1 MAPGLVSPQMP
12 SAAPYSVSKTSSSHT
27 AHHNHH
33 YDGEISTETV
43 ESRQRYLGLRKMG
56 SRSSSMANAS
66 SISNVVYSIKRRSS
80 EELGSNISAQ
90 LLSATHE
97 SVLDWISA
105 QRMSDLPPE
114 GSSYDKVL
122 AWAQLFV
129 DRLHSFDHAV
139 QEFAGDSYLAA
150 QLAYGYCSL
159 LLELGKENA
168 GALMVSFG
176 FFYSMS
182 MPLVNLL
189 ECTELF
195 SVSQETS
202 EQLVMALSDLVT
214 VVASVATY
222 FHKAIRGLTNTSVS
236 VNIYSTFAP
245 QIKTFLERCEKTSES
260 MWKHEL
266 QRENADIRKVAKL
279 KAVSQWIAP
288 EDHVMSSVFTS
299 TSHLAHDREEL
310 TCLYI
315 GTHLTRFL
323 KSSQKTMVLSGSQGS
338 GKTILASV
346 ILDYLQHPI
355 GGITYNTLF
364 VPIDAR
370 IPAETTSRAV
380 AKSLLHQLFQKRTGN
395 VKLLN
400 ILIETYERSIRFAS
414 DEDHDDILW
423 KAVERAIGATT
434 LGSKDLVMIIDGL
447 DECSSGEDALYR
459 RLQAV
464 VTAKG
469 ASSVKLIALGAKP
482 QQGVQNLEINEDL
495 IFDDITAVVRDFFE
509 DYDVFLS
516 MDEMERETLI
526 ARIAILSKGS
536 FVWAKQAS
544 KQIRHHSSSKNLFEA
559 LEKIEKCTVG
569 DFVHRTLTSPEMT
582 EQTRI
587 MLAWLVTAER
597 PLTIKEL
604 AALATINLDK
614 QTINHDI
621 KIDVMQTLK
630 PVNSLV
636 YMQDGLMY
644 LRHGIVRKA
653 VTSWLNAHKGFISDR
668 HGDLATRLLVYINST
683 VTNQHECTLMPL
695 PSHEVHQLTSRHTL
709 LDFAIRY
716 WPLHLRKSFA
726 YIKPDIGDSEA
737 AKLVAKVVPKNL
749 TVVLLQAAMWQHR
762 PTPTLLTCHTMMT
775 NIARRTLTTSS
786 PVTLQSIIFLA
797 NIYRQIDFTPEATT
811 LFYEASTIAN
821 TLLTSK
827 NKITMQIC
835 RSFVEITTG
844 RTTTSKNDII
854 MTHREHVLQILVECY
869 KAQYGHMSEYVVNT
883 LKLLV
888 EHYRMT
894 KEETKI
900 EQTITKIRT
909 ISGTTEFG
917 ASTSTTAT
925 DEDSR
930 PEGDLHVH
938 LRGRRGSQQSDQVVV
953 LTLDIDEHD
962 ELIEGH
968 AKYDFEFFLVKAERY
983 LAEGR
988 VELAEK
994 TYIEIWQRV
1003 TREYAT
1009 TRSALWEERKMKS
1022 VICYARF
1029 LTQQGRTSDASS
1041 ILSTTWEEYKSSQA
1055 SVSIT
1060 ETTCS
1065 MYMEMASMMKRVG
1078 LVSESLTLMKHCSN
1092 FYRGTNSTETSTYHE
1107 LQQTIHSTSQE
1118 LVQSMS
1124 SNSGSTTTTVSESM
1138 LEEMVLEQSSSTNTV
1153 DESTF
1158 TASSSLVRLYMKQH
1172 RLQDAT
1178 RLLKKILRGVW
1189 PSLFTPNVE
1198 DVVAPQKLI
1207 EQCVDLAERLAEC
1220 YHARRRRAKE
1230 EDMRVRVY
1238 RAMRTCRKVDDEL
1251 RERVAAELVQL
1262 LRRTDQSELVI
1273 TTRQEMLDDYVNHY
1287 GDKHPKVVEMLWELA
1302 ELTRPRPIFVE
1313 YYQRIIKALHPHDAD
1328 EIQPEAFEPFNIV
1341 ATELWSKGRFPEAV
1355 NYYKVVFT
1363 CFLRQ
1368 PKLSPKLN
1376 DPEFVKTLFQ
1386 RYVHCLRSVRSDFTI
1401 IHKVSVD
1408 YRTQCKSV
1416 FGSTSSI
1423 TIQAT
1428 LYLAKVCQEFKRYE
1442 VDAIVLYEELL
1453 KIHSEEVDHSEI
1465 CSILDSIYEAQADLI
1480 TTTTNATTNMAV
1492 SSEQVQRV
1500 IKVFKKRVTTIRETH
1515 GWAHEESLS
1524 KMSEMVRFYNNQQT
1538 SSSSTLTQE
1547 EITRN
1552 TETVLSELKEATVH
1566 ILSHETFPT
1575 RLIAAASTIASS
1587 YIQSN
1592 QTHKATEIKQE
1603 LYRQVIMKDKTNVS
1617 SCGFDLS
1624 DRGRESLVFL
1634 AEFEH
1639 SLHPRHH
1646 SFTATDILAELT
1658 TQYMYF
1664 EEFRSLLQS
1673 TSSLGTIIASASRL
1687 HNFLASYERFDGSKR
1702 VFNEL
1707 TSYFM
1712 SHEGKRFKLEKAQV
1726 HVLLHNLLYYFGTF
1740 TSQNFLRS
1748 VGISGICGVEKLLKE
1763 QKYDEAADLATAT
1776 WTYISADD
1784 SYKTDPGMAKLVLIL
1799 GLTLADGS
1807 GRKYLDVAA
1816 SQALPGHTH
1825 HTFALQQSFS
1835 TAKDSSSQPT
1845 ARPLAAPTAAV
1856 LAKPKPHD
1864 HSKLLAASAPIT
1876 RQVLHVLSSMRIS
1889 LSHISLVHLNN
1900 LISVLGAQH
1909 DHETLSWLLTI
1920 LWESREA
1927 QGGSWP
1933 VGVTL
1938 ALGRRYI
1945 VARYLVGDAT
1955 AAVRLAEDIVYNC
1968 RRVHGAKHPRTLGMS
1983 VFLTKLYTGIA
1994 QKYHKV
2000 AAAAAAAGAKSSSS
2014 SSSNGGGVLNG
2025 GQDVAARYY
2034 KKSAAVHE
2042 NILRAFSDP
2051 TFADMEGGL
2060 DGSMCLDDAPS
2071 SHGGINGGG
2080 GGSSNSVDGL
2090 GDVESMDGSSM
2101 QLASDGDRVKM
2112 HLRFL
2117 KLAVQRLGAWPKDYK
2132 EYERLNADVFRE
2144 FGDYLHGVEGVE
2156 RWNLNGFGGGKAE
2169 SSEDMLNIE
2178 EFKHWELISG
2188 SGIMMQEEEEEEL

>member
-1 MAPGLVSPQMP
+1 MAPGLVSPQLP
-12 SAAPYSVSKTSSSHT
+12 SAAPYSVSKSSSSSSHT
-27 AHHNHH
+27 AHHHQN
-33 YDGEISTETV
+33 GEYSSETV
-43 ESRQRYLGLRKMG
+43 ESRQRHLGLRKMG
-56 SRSSSMANAS
+56 SRHSSMANAS
-66 SISNVVYSIKRRSS
+66 SISSIVYSIKRRSS

-168 GALMVSFG
+168 AALMTSFG

-182 MPLVNLL
+182 VPLVNLL

-195 SVSQETS
+195 NVSHETS

-222 FHKAIRGLTNTSVS
+222 FHKAIRGLTSTSVS

-245 QIKTFLERCEKTSES
+245 QIKTFLERCEKTAES

-266 QRENADIRKVAKL
+266 QREGADVGKIAKL

-288 EDHVMSSVFTS
+288 EDHVMSSVLNS

-323 KSSQKTMVLSGSQGS
+323 KSSQKTMLLSGPQGS

-355 GGITYNTLF
+355 AGITYDTLF

-370 IPAETTSRAV
+370 IPTETTSRAV
-380 AKSLLHQLFQKRTGN
+380 ARSLLHQLFQKRTGN

-400 ILIETYERSIRFAS
+400 ILIETYERSVRFAS

-423 KAVERAIGATT
+423 KAVERAMGATT
-434 LGSKDLVMIIDGL
+434 MGSKDLVMIVDGL
-447 DECSSGEDALYR
+447 DECPSGEDALYR

-464 VTAKG
+464 VHAKG
-469 ASSVKLIALGAKP
+469 ASSVKLIALGAKT
-482 QQGVQNLEINEDL
+482 QQGVQNLAVNEDL
-495 IFDDITAVVRDFFE
+495 IFDDIAAVVGDFFE
-509 DYDVFLS
+509 DYDVFQS

-526 ARIAILSKGS
+526 TRIAMLSKGS

-544 KQIRHHSSSKNLFEA
+544 KQIRHHGSSKNLFEA
-559 LEKIEKCTVG
+559 LDKIEKCTVG
-569 DFVHRTLTSPEMT
+569 DFVHRTLTAPEVT
-582 EQTRI
+582 EQTRL

-597 PLTIKEL
+597 PLTVKEL
-604 AALATINLDK
+604 ATLATINVDK
-614 QTINHDI
+614 QSISHEAKT
-621 KIDVMQTLK
+621 DVMHTLK

-644 LRHGIVRKA
+644 LRHGMVRKA
-653 VTSWLNAHKGFISDR
+653 LTSWFNGHKGVISDR
-668 HGDLATRLLVYINST
+668 HGDLACRLLVYIGSC
-683 VTNQHECTLMPL
+683 VTEPRECTLAPL
-695 PSHEVHQLTSRHTL
+695 PSHEVHQLTSRHAL
-709 LDFAIRY
+709 LDFAVRY

-726 YIKPDIGDSEA
+726 YLKPDVGDSEA
-737 AKLVAKVVPKNL
+737 AKLVAKVMPRNP
-749 TVVLLQAAMWQHR
+749 TVVLLQAALWQHR

-775 NIARRTLTTSS
+775 NIARRTLTAAS
-786 PVTLQSIIFLA
+786 PVTLQSVIFLA
-797 NIYRQIDFTPEATT
+797 SIYRQIDFTPEATT
-811 LFYEASTIAN
+811 LFYEASTVAN

-827 NKITMQIC
+827 NKITMHIC
-835 RSFVEITTG
+835 RAFVDITTG
-844 RTTTSKNDII
+844 RATTSKNDII

-869 KAQYGHMSEYVVNT
+869 RAQYGHTSEHVVAT

-894 KEETKI
+894 KEQTKV
-900 EQTITKIRT
+900 EHTIAKIRT
-909 ISGTTEFG
+909 ISSTTEFG
-917 ASTSTTAT
+917 ASTGTGATT
-925 DEDSR
+925 DDGDDSR

-938 LRGRRGSQQSDQVVV
+938 LRGRRGSQSSGEVVV
-953 LTLDIDEHD
+953 LTLDVDEHD
-962 ELIEGH
+962 EPIEGH
-968 AKYDFEFFLVKAERY
+968 AKYDFEFFLVRAERC

-988 VELAEK
+988 ADLAEK
-994 TYIEIWQRV
+994 TYVDMWQRV
-1003 TREYAT
+1003 TREYAA
-1009 TRSALWEERKMKS
+1009 TRSALWEERKTRS
-1022 VICYARF
+1022 VVGYARF
-1029 LTQQGRTSDASS
+1029 LALQGRAADARS
-1041 ILSTTWEEYKSSQA
+1041 ILSTAWEEYRSSQTGGA
-1055 SVSIT
+1055 VT
-1060 ETTCS
+1060 EATCA
-1065 MYMEMASMMKRVG
+1065 MYVDMAGMMKRVG
-1078 LVSESLTLMKHCSN
+1078 LVSESLTLMKHCSH
-1092 FYRGTNSTETSTYHE
+1092 YLRGTNATDTSTYHE
-1107 LQQTIHSTSQE
+1107 LQQSIHSTSQE

-1124 SNSGSTTTTVSESM
+1124 SISSNSNSTTTTTTVSESM
-1138 LEEMVLEQSSSTNTV
+1138 LEEMVLEQSSSADAV
-1153 DESTF
+1153 EESTF
-1158 TASSSLVRLYMKQH
+1158 AASSSLVRLYMKQH

-1198 DVVAPQKLI
+1198 DVVAPQRLV
-1207 EQCVDLAERLAEC
+1207 ERCVDLAERLAEC

-1230 EDMRVRVY
+1230 EDMRVRLY
-1238 RAMRTCRKVDDEL
+1238 RAMRTCRSVDDEL
-1251 RERVAAELVQL
+1251 RQRVASDLVQL
-1262 LRRTDQSELVI
+1262 LRRTDQLELVI
-1273 TTRQEMLDDYVNHY
+1273 TTRQEMLDDHVKHY
-1287 GDKHPKVVEMLWELA
+1287 GDRHPRVVDMLWELA
-1302 ELTRPRPIFVE
+1302 ELTRPRPVFVE
-1313 YYQRIIKALHPHDAD
+1313 YYQRIIKALHPNDAD
-1328 EIQPEAFEPFNIV
+1328 DVAPEAFEPFNIV

-1355 NYYKVVFT
+1355 GYYKVVFT

-1376 DPEFVKTLFQ
+1376 DAEFVKTLFQ
-1386 RYVHCLRSVRSDFTI
+1386 RYVHCLRSVRSDFTV

-1408 YRTQCKSV
+1408 YQTQCKTV
-1416 FGSTSSI
+1416 FGPTSSI

-1428 LYLAKVCQEFKRYE
+1428 LYLAKVCQESKRYE

-1453 KIHSEEVDHSEI
+1453 KMQSKEVDHSEI

-1480 TTTTNATTNMAV
+1480 TTTSATSTTAV
-1492 SSEQVQRV
+1492 SEQVQRV
-1500 IKVFKKRVTTIRETH
+1500 IKVFKKRVATIRETH

-1524 KMSEMVRFYNNQQT
+1524 KMSEMVRFYNNQQ
-1538 SSSSTLTQE
+1538 SSSSSSSSLTHE
-1547 EITRN
+1547 DVVRN
-1552 TETVLSELKEATVH
+1552 TETVLSELKEATAH

-1575 RLIAAASTIASS
+1575 RLIAAASTIATS

-1603 LYRQVIMKDKTNVS
+1603 LYRQVVIKDKTNVS
-1617 SCGFDLS
+1617 SCGFDLT

-1664 EEFRSLLQS
+1664 DEFRSLLRS
-1673 TSSLGTIIASASRL
+1673 ASCSLGTIIASASRL
-1687 HNFLASYERFDGSKR
+1687 HSFLTSYERFDGSER

-1707 TSYFM
+1707 TAYFA
-1712 SHEGKRFKLEKAQV
+1712 SHEGRRVKLGGKQV
-1726 HVLLHNLLYYFGTF
+1726 DVLLRNLLCYFGTF

-1748 VGISGICGVEKLLKE
+1748 VGISGICGVEKLLAE
-1763 QKYDEAADLATAT
+1763 QRHDDAADLATAT

-1784 SYKTDPGMAKLVLIL
+1784 SYKTDPGLAKLVLIL

-1816 SQALPGHTH
+1816 SQAVPGQINQAFT
-1825 HTFALQQSFS
+1825 LQQAQATTSNRDGS
-1835 TAKDSSSQPT
+1835 AP
-1845 ARPLAAPTAAV
+1845 RPPPAPAAAV
-1856 LAKPKPHD
+1856 LSRPKPHA
-1864 HSKLLAASAPIT
+1864 HAKLLAASAPIT

-1900 LISVLGAQH
+1900 LVAVLGAQR
-1909 DHETLSWLLTI
+1909 DHETLSWLLTT

-1945 VARYLVGDAT
+1945 VARYLVGDTT
-1955 AAVRLAEDIVYNC
+1955 AAVRLAEDMVYNC
-1968 RRVHGAKHPRTLGMS
+1968 RRVHGARHPRTLGMS
-1983 VFLTKLYTGIA
+1983 VFLTKLYTALA
-1994 QKYHKV
+1994 QRYHRK
-2000 AAAAAAAGAKSSSS
+2000 A
-2014 SSSNGGGVLNG
+2014 GGGGGSSNG

-2034 KKSAAVHE
+2034 KKSAGVHE

-2051 TFADMEGGL
+2051 TFAEMEGGL

-2071 SHGGINGGG
+2071 SLHG
-2080 GGSSNSVDGL
+2080 GGSSAGLDDG
-2090 GDVESMDGSSM
+2090 ESMDGSGGA
-2101 QLASDGDRVKM
+2101 QLQMDGDRVRM
-2112 HLRFL
+2112 HLRHL

-2132 EYERLNADVFRE
+2132 EYERLNADIFRE
-2144 FGDYLHGVEGVE
+2144 FGDCLKGVEGVE
-2156 RWNLNGFGGGKAE
+2156 RWNLEGFGGGRAE
-2169 SSEDMLNIE
+2169 SSEDVLNVE
-2178 EFKHWELISG
+2178 EFKHWEFLG
-2188 SGIMMQEEEEEEL
+2188 GGGIMVQEEDEEEL

>member
-12 SAAPYSVSKTSSSHT
+12 SVAPYSVSKTTNSHT
-27 AHHNHH
+27 AHHHH
-33 YDGEISTETV
+33 QDGEYSTETV

-56 SRSSSMANAS
+56 SRNSSTANAS

-182 MPLVNLL
+182 VPLVNLL

-266 QRENADIRKVAKL
+266 QREGADVTKIAKL

-288 EDHVMSSVFTS
+288 EDHVMSSVLTS

-323 KSSQKTMVLSGSQGS
+323 KSSQKTMLLSGPQGS

-355 GGITYNTLF
+355 AGITYNTLF

-370 IPAETTSRAV
+370 IPTETTSRAV
-380 AKSLLHQLFQKRTGN
+380 ARSLLHQLFQKRTGN

-400 ILIETYERSIRFAS
+400 ILIETYERSARFAS

-423 KAVERAIGATT
+423 KAVERAMGATT
-434 LGSKDLVMIIDGL
+434 LGSKDLVMIVDGL
-447 DECSSGEDALYR
+447 DECPSGEDALYR
-459 RLQAV
+459 RLQSV
-464 VTAKG
+464 VNAKG
-469 ASSVKLIALGAKP
+469 ASSVKLIALGSKT
-482 QQGVQNLEINEDL
+482 QQGVQNLEVNEDL

-509 DYDVFLS
+509 DYEAFLS

-526 ARIAILSKGS
+526 ARITILSKGS

-544 KQIRHHSSSKNLFEA
+544 KQIRHNSSSKNLFEA

-569 DFVHRTLTSPEMT
+569 DFVHRTLTAPDVT
-582 EQTRI
+582 DQTRL

-597 PLTIKEL
+597 PLTVKEL
-604 AALATINLDK
+604 ATLATINLDK

-621 KIDVMQTLK
+621 KMDVMHTLK

-653 VTSWLNAHKGFISDR
+653 VTSWLNAHKGVISDR
-668 HGDLATRLLVYINST
+668 HGDLATRLLVYISST
-683 VTNQHECTLMPL
+683 VTEPRECTLMPL
-695 PSHEVHQLTSRHTL
+695 PSHEVHQLVSRHTL

-726 YIKPDIGDSEA
+726 YLKPDIGDSEA
-737 AKLVAKVVPKNL
+737 AKLVAKVMPRNL
-749 TVVLLQAAMWQHR
+749 TVVLLQAALWQHR

-775 NIARRTLTTSS
+775 NIARRTLTTTS

-797 NIYRQIDFTPEATT
+797 SIYRQIDFTPEATT
-811 LFYEASTIAN
+811 LFYEASTVAN

-827 NKITMQIC
+827 NKITMQVC
-835 RSFVEITTG
+835 RAFVEITTG

-869 KAQYGHMSEYVVNT
+869 KAQYGHMSEHVVNT

-888 EHYRMT
+888 EHYRMAR
-894 KEETKI
+894 EETKVELI
-900 EQTITKIRT
+900 ITKIRT
-909 ISGTTEFG
+909 ISSTTEFG
-917 ASTSTTAT
+917 ASTTTT
-925 DEDSR
+925 TTTEEDSR

-938 LRGRRGSQQSDQVVV
+938 LRGRRGSQHTDQVVV

-988 VELAEK
+988 ADLAEK

-1003 TREYAT
+1003 TREYAS

-1022 VICYARF
+1022 VVSYARF
-1029 LTQQGRTSDASS
+1029 LTQQGRTSDARS
-1041 ILSTTWEEYKSSQA
+1041 ILSTTWEEYKSSQT

-1060 ETTCS
+1060 EATCG
-1065 MYMEMASMMKRVG
+1065 MYMEMASMMKCVG

-1124 SNSGSTTTTVSESM
+1124 SSSSSTTTTVSESM
-1138 LEEMVLEQSSSTNTV
+1138 LEEMVLEQSSSVNTV
-1153 DESTF
+1153 EESTF

-1189 PSLFTPNVE
+1189 PSLFAPNVE
-1198 DVVAPQKLI
+1198 DVVAPQKMV
-1207 EQCVDLAERLAEC
+1207 EHCVELAERLAEC

-1251 RERVAAELVQL
+1251 RERVAAELIQL
-1262 LRRTDQSELVI
+1262 LKKTGQSELVI
-1273 TTRQEMLDDYVNHY
+1273 TTRQEMLDDYVKHY
-1287 GDKHPKVVEMLWELA
+1287 GDKHPKVIEMLWELA
-1302 ELTRPRPIFVE
+1302 ELTRPRPIYVE
-1313 YYQRIIKALHPHDAD
+1313 YYQRIIKALHPDNTD
-1328 EIQPEAFEPFNIV
+1328 DIILEAFEPFNIV
-1341 ATELWSKGRFPEAV
+1341 ATEFWSNGRFPEAV

-1376 DPEFVKTLFQ
+1376 DSEFVKMLFQ
-1386 RYVHCLRSVRSDFTI
+1386 RYTHCLRSVRSDFTV

-1408 YRTQCKSV
+1408 YQTQCKAV
-1416 FGSTSSI
+1416 FGPTSSI

-1428 LYLAKVCQEFKRYE
+1428 LYLAKVCQESKRYE

-1453 KIHSEEVDHSEI
+1453 KIQSKEVDHSEI

-1480 TTTTNATTNMAV
+1480 TTTNATSTTAV

-1538 SSSSTLTQE
+1538 SSSSSLTHE

-1575 RLIAAASTIASS
+1575 RLIAAASTIATS

-1617 SCGFDLS
+1617 SCGFDLT

-1664 EEFRSLLQS
+1664 EEFRSLIQS

-1712 SHEGKRFKLEKAQV
+1712 NHEGKRVKLEKKQV
-1726 HVLLHNLLYYFGTF
+1726 DVLLHNLLYYFGTF

-1816 SQALPGHTH
+1816 SQAIPGQTH
-1825 HTFALQQSFS
+1825 QTFTLQQSHS
-1835 TAKDSSSQPT
+1835 TAMDYSSQPT
-1845 ARPLAAPTAAV
+1845 PRPLPAPTAAA
-1856 LAKPKPHD
+1856 LSKPKPQA

-1900 LISVLGAQH
+1900 LISVLGAQQ
-1909 DHETLSWLLTI
+1909 DHETLAWLLTI

-1933 VGVTL
+1933 VGITL

-1945 VARYLVGDAT
+1945 VARYLVGDTT

-1994 QKYHKV
+1994 QKYHRV
-2000 AAAAAAAGAKSSSS
+2000 TGSRG
-2014 SSSNGGGVLNG
+2014 NGVLSG
-2025 GQDVAARYY
+2025 SQDVAARYY

-2071 SHGGINGGG
+2071 SHGGCGVNGG
-2080 GGSSNSVDGL
+2080 SNIHSLDGV
-2090 GDVESMDGSSM
+2090 GDVESMDGST
-2101 QLASDGDRVKM
+2101 QLRSDGDRVKM
-2112 HLRFL
+2112 HLRYF

-2132 EYERLNADVFRE
+2132 EYERLNADIFRE

-2156 RWNLNGFGGGKAE
+2156 RWNLAGFGGGRAE

-2188 SGIMMQEEEEEEL
+2188 SGIMVEEEEEEL